1 MTVQEEVNAVVKAA
15 KEYRW
20 GSELYERMRNL
31 IIRANVNIFNILRN
45 NLLPE
50 EYEQLDLEYCEVFPP
65 RTKRAERMGK
75 IRKEREVSM
84 KRGRKKEHGSL
95 KLQKKSPLRS
105 LTE

>member
-50 EYEQLDLEYCEVFPP
+50 EYEQLDLEYCSIS
-65 RTKRAERMGK
+65 T
-75 IRKEREVSM
+75 
-84 KRGRKKEHGSL
+84 
-95 KLQKKSPLRS
+95 
-105 LTE
+105 

>member
-50 EYEQLDLEYCEVFPP
+50 EYEQLDLEYCEYFRPGQKELSEWV
-65 RTKRAERMGK
+65 RS
-75 IRKEREVSM
+75 EREVSM
-84 KRGRKKEHGSL
+84 KRGRKKEDGFWNR
-95 KLQKKSPLRS
+95 KRS
-105 LTE
+105 CSCGA

>member
-1 MTVQEEVNAVVKAA
+1 MTVQEEVNAVVKVA

-31 IIRANVNIFNILRN
+31 IILANVNIFNILRN

-50 EYEQLDLEYCEVFPP
+50 EYEQLDLEYCEYFRPGQKELSKWV
-65 RTKRAERMGK
+65 RSER
-75 IRKEREVSM
+75 
-84 KRGRKKEHGSL
+84 KRGEHEAWKEKRRRL
-95 KLQKKSPLRS
+95 LEQKKKLLLQS

>member
-50 EYEQLDLEYCEVFPP
+50 EYEQLDLEYCEYFRPGQKELSEWV
-65 RTKRAERMGK
+65 RSER
-75 IRKEREVSM
+75 
-84 KRGRKKEHGSL
+84 KRGEHEAWKEKRRRLLEPVSYTH
-95 KLQKKSPLRS
+95 
-105 LTE
+105 LTLPTIA

>member
-45 NLLPE
+45 RELRKPSMSNELKPFIWDDYVYNQALRGNGAEHFNRTWTSSTERIALE
-50 EYEQLDLEYCEVFPP
+50 EW
-65 RTKRAERMGK
+65 
-75 IRKEREVSM
+75 
-84 KRGRKKEHGSL
+84 
-95 KLQKKSPLRS
+95 
-105 LTE
+105 

>member
-50 EYEQLDLEYCEVFPP
+50 EYEQLVWNIASISAQD
-65 RTKRAERMGK
+65 
-75 IRKEREVSM
+75 
-84 KRGRKKEHGSL
+84 
-95 KLQKKSPLRS
+95 KKS
-105 LTE
+105 